1 MAHAHETKVTPK
13 RAFSLREVFGRPRTD
28 VSLADTLGLTSLNVE
43 PNERDGKSYQKQS
56 ISPSNSPK
64 GKPIDTKLL
73 VQELQKPYPLHT
85 LIKLI
90 RELCNIVTQYTFSD
104 MTEVWVCVRDLDL
117 LSPDMP
123 FDARN
128 VAFQFMIA
136 CIKGQHSDNL
146 GFLRVIFYDCIKS
159 HNVKEDFE
167 IRLLAL
173 KELCKDGRDISPFE
187 KNLVKIL
194 SEWVN
199 ETVQQL
205 DVQITSDY
213 QKEHAKSLPPSSSS
227 STTSS
232 QQDDSNI
239 SFPLSTSSNRSSSS
253 ATITEASDSDII
265 LQQQKKSEPTRLQSV
280 VNLLINVVK
289 FNFAQFEE
297 PDISRL
303 IEDISIACKKSKDVS
318 DIECCLRF
326 WDVVV
331 RFGYVPSSS
340 LKSYVDVLCD
350 KLNQGGS
357 ISQTSWH
364 IMRNLLKS
372 HCAYSAI
379 KILFSNLESVEPL
392 TSLRVLRGSVLFLAW
407 AIWGPEEVDS
417 LSHTYSTVLSAMRHA
432 IKNYCDVNIHCEILM
447 QINNLISKYEKDI
460 KPLEWEI
467 IMDILDNTK
476 HYVLNNG
483 SLEGRN
489 TIMNDETIKIDSV
502 DDNEITTVVSAHSKI
517 IFQIHSLHMSSSFE
531 GPILRFINLVQSL
544 RDYVS
549 ENIILMLL
557 DYYDLEHS
565 LYPSSPDWLVLLVD
579 MVNTF
584 YIAKVPSRIRQ
595 RVLSMT
601 VEVYEITKDF
611 YQDKL
616 LEAVILPMFINF
628 PCDDDPEVID
638 NSMEFLISV
647 LKELPNR
654 WFTPLLK
661 ILLQCTPC
669 VCQFNQPDT
678 KQLSSHLLK
687 CKSLISISGLINI
700 FQHCLYKADS
710 PAQSIKIF
718 KEMLKLLRDSSTPVT
733 CRLALL
739 QLLVRMRADNDHR
752 IYFTEDIDV
761 VSGAYV
767 LHRDKSVNENNF
779 SSNSTTSEKSAI
791 NIGSTG
797 SGVERKTSLKKK
809 VERRASLKDVA
820 SILLDR
826 RDNNKSTQHQ
836 IDNNNIPE
844 EETSCERLW
853 QIPEILRIKILALRP
868 SPYVLCNKANAI
880 QDILQEDN
888 DSFESDSTV
897 ASSKDTKL
905 QETVVLPI
913 NLYLECLIDILTKDK
928 NWEIYSYVLCF
939 FPIQLSKKHLFCS
952 SFEQIRTLRSCLC
965 DWVLNNRL
973 TEGVSLPSDVK
984 RADVYVIV
992 YQTLTILIN
1001 YNDLF
1006 NKAQRD
1012 ELILAFHVGL
1022 QKWAHTA
1029 KPCIHALNICL
1040 FELPL
1045 SSTKLLPD
1053 TLNKLSQIITTAS
1066 MSVHILEFLSGL
1078 ARLPDLYV
1086 NFTEADYKRVFG
1098 IAMQYIQYSQ
1108 SQTVSSTSAPN
1119 SNNSTSSQPNT
1130 SSNSVVNTSQSTNA
1144 LSQYERVMAYHVIYL
1159 WFMLLR
1165 LPERRKYVTFIV
1177 HGLLFA
1183 NGSNSKVDEQTET
1196 CFDMLARYSFANC
1209 DPKPEKSFIN
1219 QILLEQGKDKVISR
1233 TWVQGNALLT
1243 MRTMK
1248 SFGWAEIIIRRPSGT
1263 AAFLCKVEN
1272 RNKMEDS
1279 DFITLPATLMSH
1291 YNPDFQNIVNLPQ
1304 SAIDFKSKQSDVT
1317 VNDFTQEKTNDHSI
1331 IENTNYL
1338 VEPQETEENE
1348 NSIVVESNNLPVD
1361 ISSQLTSSNFE
1372 INSYAGTLE
1381 KDIRISTSQ
1390 TEVLPNLESIHG
1402 ENQGDNLKDRV
1413 NMSSFSVKEQYVV
1426 NEVFTD
1432 PASLIADKNIYRK
1445 DDPHIDPSFLFLQFS
1460 PYPDFISKDAPQ
1472 PLPDDESTNRALTVL
1487 DHTPV
1492 VDFHKIGVLYVGKN
1506 QTKET
1511 EILSN
1516 IHGSQDYVKFLN
1528 KLGSLIRLKNC
1539 KNIYTGGL
1547 DTEYDTDGEYT
1558 YYWNDDITQVIFHCA
1573 TLMPTNLAHDPQCA
1587 GKKRHIG
1594 NDFVTIVFND
1604 SGQEYEF
1611 NTLPS
1616 HFNFIN
1622 IVISPYSHQ
1631 YSSQTSISTLQS
1643 SRADDTNKNYDKNSF
1658 FKVIMQRRSDM
1669 PEIGPIESR
1678 MVSASALP
1686 AFVRQ
1691 IALHANIFAQVFL
1704 QSGGNRNTEYVSN
1717 WKDRLRQIKRIKERI
1732 LSSSTGSFNVLI
1744 STLPISE
1751 DPATVKK
1758 NLYFVTEYIHARRFT
1773 FKRKSR
1779 SRSPRKSRSSRRHK
1793 RRSYSKTSSSKS
1805 RSRSRER
1812 RRRSPIRS
1820 RDRSRDRSRGRRRV
1834 SRRDEPDPSHVLGV
1848 FNLSLRTTEK
1858 DLQNIFERY
1867 GRVNN
1872 VTIVYDHRSDRS
1884 RGFGF
1889 VYMNSVEEATMAK
1902 DKTNGM
1908 ELNGR
1913 NMRVDYSL
1921 TQRPHTPTPGEYMGD
1936 RPRYQVAVGQKIEK
1950 DLEAAV
1956 FQEKGGRIVVPRD
1969 LEVILVELVYFSML

>member
-1 MAHAHETKVTPK
+1 MIDDKTTDRIVFKYSLTMAHTHETKVPPK

-28 VSLADTLGLTSLNVE
+28 VSLVDTLGLTSLNVE
-43 PNERDGKSYQKQS
+43 SNETNSGGYQKQTLP
-56 ISPSNSPK
+56 PSKNPK

-73 VQELQKPYPLHT
+73 VQELHKPYPLHT

-90 RELCNIVTQYTFSD
+90 RELCNIVTKYTFSD
-104 MTEVWVCVRDLDL
+104 MTEVWTCVKDLDL
-117 LSPDMP
+117 LSPNMP

-173 KELCKDGRDISPFE
+173 KELCNDGRDISPFE
-187 KNLVKIL
+187 KNLVKLL

-205 DVQITSDY
+205 DVQLKNDLQEVHT
-213 QKEHAKSLPPSSSS
+213 KPSSSS

-232 QQDDSNI
+232 QQDGSN
-239 SFPLSTSSNRSSSS
+239 SSSS
-253 ATITEASDSDII
+253 STVTETCDSDKTI
-265 LQQQKKSEPTRLQSV
+265 QQQKKSEPTRLQSV
-280 VNLLINVVK
+280 VNLLINVIK

-303 IEDISIACKKSKDVS
+303 IKDIAIACKKSKDVS

-350 KLNQGGS
+350 KLNQEGS

-372 HCAYSAI
+372 HCAYGAI
-379 KILFSNLESVEPL
+379 KILCSNLENVEPI
-392 TSLRVLRGSVLFLAW
+392 TSSQILRGSVLFLAW

-417 LSHTYSTVLSAMRHA
+417 LSHTYSTVLSAMRQA
-432 IKNYCDVNIHCEILM
+432 IKNYDYVNVHCEILI
-447 QINNLISKYEKDI
+447 QINDLISKYEKNI

-467 IMDILDNTK
+467 IMDILDYTK
-476 HYVLNNG
+476 YHLLNNG
-483 SLEGRN
+483 PLAGRN
-489 TIMNDETIKIDSV
+489 TIMSDDNIKINSV
-502 DDNEITTVVSAHSKI
+502 DDNEISTVVSAYSRM
-517 IFQIHSLHMSSSFE
+517 IFQIQSLHMSSSFE
-531 GPILRFINLVQSL
+531 GPILRFITLIQSL

-549 ENIILMLL
+549 ENTILMLL
-557 DYYDLEHS
+557 DYYDSEHY

-595 RVLSMT
+595 RVLFMT
-601 VEVYEITKDF
+601 VDVYETTKDF
-611 YQDKL
+611 YLDKL
-616 LEAVILPMFINF
+616 LEAVILPMFMDF
-628 PCDDDPEVID
+628 PEENDLEVID
-638 NSMEFLISV
+638 ISMEFLISV
-647 LKELPNR
+647 IKELPDR

-669 VCQFNQPDT
+669 VCPLNQSGIKQHTSQF
-678 KQLSSHLLK
+678 SR
-687 CKSLISISGLINI
+687 CKSSISINGLISI
-700 FQHCLYKADS
+700 FQHCLYKANS
-710 PAQSIKIF
+710 PAQSVKVY
-718 KEMLKLLRDSSTPVT
+718 KEMISLLCDFSTPVT

-739 QLLVRMRADNDHR
+739 QLFVRMRADNDHR
-752 IYFTEDIDV
+752 IYFIEDMAH
-761 VSGAYV
+761 VSGAYT
-767 LHRDKSVNENNF
+767 LHREKSFYENNHPPT
-779 SSNSTTSEKSAI
+779 STNSEKSVTST
-791 NIGSTG
+791 GSAG
-797 SGVERKTSLKKK
+797 SGVERKTNNKRK
-809 VERRASLKDVA
+809 VERRASLKDMA

-826 RDNNKSTQHQ
+826 KDSSKLIQ
-836 IDNNNIPE
+836 DNNIPE
-844 EETSCERLW
+844 EEISFEILW
-853 QIPEILRIKILALRP
+853 QIPEILRIKISALRP
-868 SPYVLCNKANAI
+868 SPYVLCYDKNKVDII
-880 QDILQEDN
+880 QDILDQDN
-888 DSFESDSTV
+888 DSFESDSIEV
-897 ASSKDTKL
+897 NNKDTKM
-905 QETVVLPI
+905 QRKTIVLPI
-913 NLYLECLIDILTKDK
+913 NLYLQCLIDILTKDK

-939 FPIQLSKKHLFCS
+939 LPLQLSKKHLFCS
-952 SFEQIRTLRSCLC
+952 SHEQIRILRSCLC
-965 DWVLNNRL
+965 DLVLNNRL
-973 TEGVSLPSDVK
+973 AEGMLLPPDIK
-984 RADVYVIV
+984 KMDIYVVV
-992 YQTLTILIN
+992 YQILTILIN
-1001 YNDLF
+1001 YSDLF

-1029 KPCIHALNICL
+1029 KPCIHALNVCL

-1086 NFTEADYKRVFG
+1086 NFTETDYKRVFG

-1108 SQTVSSTSAPN
+1108 TVSSTSAPI
-1119 SNNSTSSQPNT
+1119 
-1130 SSNSVVNTSQSTNA
+1130 SSNSTTSQSSTSTNSGVNNSQSTNA

-1209 DPKPEKSFIN
+1209 DPKPERSFIN
-1219 QILLEQGKDKVISR
+1219 QILLEQGKDRIISR
-1233 TWVQGNALLT
+1233 TWVQGNAFLT

-1263 AAFLCKVEN
+1263 VAFLCKVEN
-1272 RNKMEDS
+1272 RNKMEDT

-1291 YNPDFQNIVNLPQ
+1291 YDPDYQNIITIPQ
-1304 SAIDFKSKQSDVT
+1304 SAIDFKSKHSEI
-1317 VNDFTQEKTNDHSI
+1317 NDSKQVKQERTNIHTI
-1331 IENTNYL
+1331 IE
-1338 VEPQETEENE
+1338 QETEKNE
-1348 NSIVVESNNLPVD
+1348 NSTVVESDDLSVDVSANLVSLNLEK
-1361 ISSQLTSSNFE
+1361 ISSYTE
-1372 INSYAGTLE
+1372 TLE
-1381 KDIRISTSQ
+1381 KGNEISVTSDLTSDLTSQ
-1390 TEVLPNLESIHG
+1390 TDVYED
-1402 ENQGDNLKDRV
+1402 NQDNNSKNDISGT
-1413 NMSSFSVKEQYVV
+1413 SSFSVKEQHVV

-1432 PASLIADKNIYRK
+1432 PASLIADNNIYRK

-1460 PYPDFISKDAPQ
+1460 SYPDLISKDVPR
-1472 PLPDDESTNRALTVL
+1472 PLPDDESTNRALSVL

-1506 QTKET
+1506 QIKET

-1516 IHGSQDYVKFLN
+1516 IHGSQDYIEFLN
-1528 KLGSLIRLKNC
+1528 KLGNLVRLKNC
-1539 KNIYTGGL
+1539 KNVYTGGL

-1558 YYWNDDITQVIFHCA
+1558 YYWKDDITQVIFHCA
-1573 TLMPTNLAHDPQCA
+1573 TLMPTNLAHDPQCS

-1594 NDFVTIVFND
+1594 NDFVTIVYND
-1604 SGQEYEF
+1604 SGHEYAF
-1611 NTLPS
+1611 DTLPS

-1622 IVISPYSHQ
+1622 IVISPHSYH
-1631 YSSQTSISTLQS
+1631 YSSNHFISSLQP
-1643 SRADDTNKNYDKNSF
+1643 SRTNNNNNNNNNSF

-1669 PEIGPIESR
+1669 PEIGPAEFKMI
-1678 MVSASALP
+1678 SASALS

-1691 IALHANIFAQVFL
+1691 LALHANIFAQVFL
-1704 QSGGNRNTEYVSN
+1704 QSGGSRNVEYVSN

-1732 LSSSTGSFNVLI
+1732 GSASTGSNTPHDNHIDIMGLEPVI
-1744 STLPISE
+1744 
-1751 DPATVKK
+1751 D
-1758 NLYFVTEYIHARRFT
+1758 FT
-1773 FKRKSR
+1773 
-1779 SRSPRKSRSSRRHK
+1779 
-1793 RRSYSKTSSSKS
+1793 
-1805 RSRSRER
+1805 
-1812 RRRSPIRS
+1812 
-1820 RDRSRDRSRGRRRV
+1820 
-1834 SRRDEPDPSHVLGV
+1834 
-1848 FNLSLRTTEK
+1848 
-1858 DLQNIFERY
+1858 RY
-1867 GRVNN
+1867 
-1872 VTIVYDHRSDRS
+1872 T
-1884 RGFGF
+1884 
-1889 VYMNSVEEATMAK
+1889 
-1902 DKTNGM
+1902 
-1908 ELNGR
+1908 
-1913 NMRVDYSL
+1913 
-1921 TQRPHTPTPGEYMGD
+1921 
-1936 RPRYQVAVGQKIEK
+1936 
-1950 DLEAAV
+1950 
-1956 FQEKGGRIVVPRD
+1956 
-1969 LEVILVELVYFSML
+1969 

>member
-1 MAHAHETKVTPK
+1 MAHAHETKSPPK
-13 RAFSLREVFGRPRTD
+13 RAFSLREVFGRSRTD
-28 VSLADTLGLTSLNVE
+28 ISLVDTLGLTSLNVE
-43 PNERDGKSYQKQS
+43 SNEINGKSYQKQQ
-56 ISPSNSPK
+56 IPPSNNPK
-64 GKPIDTKLL
+64 GRPIDTKLL

-187 KNLVKIL
+187 KNLVKLL

-205 DVQITSDY
+205 DVQLTSDH
-213 QKEHAKSLPPSSSS
+213 QKEHAKSVPPSSSS

-232 QQDDSNI
+232 QQDESNT
-239 SFPLSTSSNRSSSS
+239 SFPTLTSSNRSSTS
-253 ATITEASDSDII
+253 ATITEASDSDTTI
-265 LQQQKKSEPTRLQSV
+265 QQKNSEPTRLQSV
-280 VNLLINVVK
+280 VNLLINVIK

-350 KLNQGGS
+350 KLNQEGS

-392 TSLRVLRGSVLFLAW
+392 TSSRVLRGSVLFLAW

-432 IKNYCDVNIHCEILM
+432 IKNYCDVNIHGEILM
-447 QINNLISKYEKDI
+447 QISYLISRYEKDI

-483 SLEGRN
+483 SLARRN
-489 TIMNDETIKIDSV
+489 TIMSDDIIKINSV
-502 DDNEITTVVSAHSKI
+502 DDNELTTVVSAYSKI
-517 IFQIHSLHMSSSFE
+517 IFQIQSLHMSSSFE
-531 GPILRFINLVQSL
+531 GPILRFINLIQSL

-549 ENIILMLL
+549 ESTILMLL

-579 MVNTF
+579 VVNTF
-584 YIAKVPSRIRQ
+584 YIAKVPSKIRQ

-601 VEVYEITKDF
+601 IEIYEITKDF

-616 LEAVILPMFINF
+616 LEAVILPMFTDF
-628 PCDDDPEVID
+628 PEDDDPEVID
-638 NSMEFLISV
+638 NFMEFLISI
-647 LKELPNR
+647 LKELPDR

-669 VCQFNQPDT
+669 VCQLNQPDIT
-678 KQLSSHLLK
+678 RRSSHSTK
-687 CKSLISISGLINI
+687 CKSSISINGLVNI

-710 PAQSIKIF
+710 PEQSIKIF
-718 KEMLKLLRDSSTPVT
+718 KEMINLLCDFSTPVT

-739 QLLVRMRADNDHR
+739 QLLVRMRADNDYR
-752 IYFTEDIDV
+752 IYYTEDMDV

-767 LHRDKSVNENNF
+767 LHRDKSINEYNYP
-779 SSNSTTSEKSAI
+779 STSTISEKSVTS
-791 NIGSTG
+791 IGSTS
-797 SGVERKTSLKKK
+797 SGVERKTSLKRK

-826 RDNNKSTQHQ
+826 RDNNKSTQPQ
-836 IDNNNIPE
+836 VDNNNIPE
-844 EETSCERLW
+844 EEMVTSCERLW
-853 QIPEILRIKILALRP
+853 QIPEILRIKISALRP
-868 SPYVLCNKANAI
+868 SPYVLCNKVNAI
-880 QDILQEDN
+880 QDVLQDN
-888 DSFESDSTV
+888 YRFKSDST
-897 ASSKDTKL
+897 SKGTKL
-905 QETVVLPI
+905 QRETIVLPI
-913 NLYLECLIDILTKDK
+913 DLYLQCLIDILTRDKD
-928 NWEIYSYVLCF
+928 WEIYSYVLCF
-939 FPIQLSKKHLFCS
+939 LPIQLSNKHLFCS
-952 SFEQIRTLRSCLC
+952 SFEQIRTLRNCLC

-973 TEGVSLPSDVK
+973 AEGVSLPSDIK
-984 RADVYVIV
+984 RVDVHVIV

-1078 ARLPDLYV
+1078 ARLPNLYV

-1108 SQTVSSTSAPN
+1108 SQTVSSASAPN
-1119 SNNSTSSQPNT
+1119 SNNSTTSQPNT
-1130 SSNSVVNTSQSTNA
+1130 SSNSGVNISQSTNA

-1263 AAFLCKVEN
+1263 ASFLCKVEN
-1272 RNKMEDS
+1272 RNKMEDT
-1279 DFITLPATLMSH
+1279 DFITLPATLISH
-1291 YNPDFQNIVNLPQ
+1291 YNPDFQYIINLPQ

-1317 VNDFTQEKTNDHSI
+1317 VNDSIQGKTNNRTI
-1331 IENTNYL
+1331 IENTNL
-1338 VEPQETEENE
+1338 LIEPQETEKNE
-1348 NSIVVESNNLPVD
+1348 NSIVIESDNLPVD
-1361 ISSQLTSSNFE
+1361 ISAHLASSHLNLE
-1372 INSYAGTLE
+1372 ISSYTETLE
-1381 KDIRISTSQ
+1381 KDIGISTSQ
-1390 TEVLPNLESIHG
+1390 TELSPNPENIYS
-1402 ENQGDNLKDRV
+1402 ENQDNNLKDHT
-1413 NMSSFSVKEQYVV
+1413 NMSNFSEKEQHVV

-1460 PYPDFISKDAPQ
+1460 PYPDFISKDAPR

-1506 QTKET
+1506 QTKEI

-1516 IHGSQDYVKFLN
+1516 IHGSQDYIEFLN
-1528 KLGSLIRLKNC
+1528 KLGSLVRLKNC
-1539 KNIYTGGL
+1539 KKIYTGGL

-1558 YYWNDDITQVIFHCA
+1558 YYWKDDITQVIFHCA

-1604 SGQEYEF
+1604 SDQEYEF
-1611 NTLPS
+1611 DTLPS

-1631 YSSQTSISTLQS
+1631 YSSQSSISTLQS
-1643 SRADDTNKNYDKNSF
+1643 SRTDDTNKNYNKNSY
-1658 FKVIMQRRSDM
+1658 FKVTMQRRSDM
-1669 PEIGPIESR
+1669 PEIGPIEFK

-1717 WKDRLRQIKRIKERI
+1717 WKDRLRQIKRVKERI
-1732 LSSSTGSFNVLI
+1732 LSASTGSNNITYDNHIDIMGLEPVI
-1744 STLPISE
+1744 
-1751 DPATVKK
+1751 D
-1758 NLYFVTEYIHARRFT
+1758 FT
-1773 FKRKSR
+1773 
-1779 SRSPRKSRSSRRHK
+1779 
-1793 RRSYSKTSSSKS
+1793 
-1805 RSRSRER
+1805 
-1812 RRRSPIRS
+1812 
-1820 RDRSRDRSRGRRRV
+1820 
-1834 SRRDEPDPSHVLGV
+1834 
-1848 FNLSLRTTEK
+1848 
-1858 DLQNIFERY
+1858 RY
-1867 GRVNN
+1867 
-1872 VTIVYDHRSDRS
+1872 T
-1884 RGFGF
+1884 
-1889 VYMNSVEEATMAK
+1889 
-1902 DKTNGM
+1902 
-1908 ELNGR
+1908 
-1913 NMRVDYSL
+1913 
-1921 TQRPHTPTPGEYMGD
+1921 
-1936 RPRYQVAVGQKIEK
+1936 
-1950 DLEAAV
+1950 
-1956 FQEKGGRIVVPRD
+1956 
-1969 LEVILVELVYFSML
+1969 

>member
-1 MAHAHETKVTPK
+1 MAHVHETKVPPK
-13 RAFSLREVFGRPRTD
+13 RAFSLREVFGRSRTD
-28 VSLADTLGLTSLNVE
+28 ISLVDTLGLTSLNVDS
-43 PNERDGKSYQKQS
+43 NEINGKGYQKQ
-56 ISPSNSPK
+56 PK

-90 RELCNIVTQYTFSD
+90 KELCNIVTKYTFSD
-104 MTEVWVCVRDLDL
+104 MTEVWVCVKDLDL

-187 KNLVKIL
+187 KNLVKLL

-205 DVQITSDY
+205 DVQITSDH
-213 QKEHAKSLPPSSSS
+213 QKEHAKSVPPSSSS

-232 QQDDSNI
+232 QQDESNTP
-239 SFPLSTSSNRSSSS
+239 FPLSTSSNRSSSS
-253 ATITEASDSDII
+253 ATITEASDSDSSI
-265 LQQQKKSEPTRLQSV
+265 QQQRKSEPTRLQSV
-280 VNLLINVVK
+280 VNLLINVIK

-350 KLNQGGS
+350 KLNQEGS

-379 KILFSNLESVEPL
+379 KILFNNLESVEPL
-392 TSLRVLRGSVLFLAW
+392 TSSRILRGSVLFLAW

-432 IKNYCDVNIHCEILM
+432 IKNYCDVNIHYEILM
-447 QINNLISKYEKDI
+447 QINYFISKYEKDI

-467 IMDILDNTK
+467 IMDILDSTK

-483 SLEGRN
+483 SLAGKN
-489 TIMNDETIKIDSV
+489 TIMSDDIIKINPV
-502 DDNEITTVVSAHSKI
+502 DDDEITTVVSAYSKI
-517 IFQIHSLHMSSSFE
+517 IFQIQSLHMSSSFE
-531 GPILRFINLVQSL
+531 GPILRFINLIQSL

-549 ENIILMLL
+549 ENTILMLI
-557 DYYDLEHS
+557 DYYDSEHS
-565 LYPSSPDWLVLLVD
+565 LYPSSPDWLILLVD
-579 MVNTF
+579 VVNTF

-616 LEAVILPMFINF
+616 LEAVILPMFIGF
-628 PCDDDPEVID
+628 PGDDDPEIID

-647 LKELPNR
+647 LKELPDR
-654 WFTPLLK
+654 WFTPLFK

-669 VCQFNQPDT
+669 VCQLDQPGT
-678 KQLSSHLLK
+678 KRRTPHFTK
-687 CKSLISISGLINI
+687 CKSSISINGLINI

-710 PAQSIKIF
+710 PSQSVKVF
-718 KEMLKLLRDSSTPVT
+718 KEMINLLRDFSTPVT

-739 QLLVRMRADNDHR
+739 QLLVRMRADNDYR
-752 IYFTEDIDV
+752 IYYMEDMDV

-767 LHRDKSVNENNF
+767 LHRDKSINENNYP
-779 SSNSTTSEKSAI
+779 SISTTSEKSI
-791 NIGSTG
+791 TSIGSTG
-797 SGVERKTSLKKK
+797 SGVERKTSLKK

-826 RDNNKSTQHQ
+826 RDNNKLTQ
-836 IDNNNIPE
+836 DNNIPE
-844 EETSCERLW
+844 EEMVTSCERLW
-853 QIPEILRIKILALRP
+853 QIPEILRIKISALRP
-868 SPYVLCNKANAI
+868 SPYVLCNKVNVI
-880 QDILQEDN
+880 QDILQDN

-905 QETVVLPI
+905 QREMIILSI
-913 NLYLECLIDILTKDK
+913 DLYLQCLIDILTKDK
-928 NWEIYSYVLCF
+928 DWEIYSYVLCF
-939 FPIQLSKKHLFCS
+939 LPIQLTNKHLFCS
-952 SFEQIRTLRSCLC
+952 SSEQIRTLRSCLC

-973 TEGVSLPSDVK
+973 AEGVSLPSDVK
-984 RADVYVIV
+984 RVDVYVIV
-992 YQTLTILIN
+992 YQILTILIN

-1108 SQTVSSTSAPN
+1108 SQTVSSASAPN
-1119 SNNSTSSQPNT
+1119 SNNSTTSQSNT
-1130 SSNSVVNTSQSTNA
+1130 SSNSVVNISQSTNA

-1272 RNKMEDS
+1272 RNKMEDT

-1291 YNPDFQNIVNLPQ
+1291 YNPDFQNIINLPQ
-1304 SAIDFKSKQSDVT
+1304 SAIDFKYKQSDVT
-1317 VNDFTQEKTNDHSI
+1317 VNDSTQEKTDDHTI
-1331 IENTNYL
+1331 IENTEL
-1338 VEPQETEENE
+1338 LLKPQETEEDE
-1348 NSIVVESNNLPVD
+1348 NSIVVESDNLPVD
-1361 ISSQLTSSNFE
+1361 VSAHLASSNLKISSYT
-1372 INSYAGTLE
+1372 GTLE
-1381 KDIRISTSQ
+1381 KDVGISASQ
-1390 TEVLPNLESIHG
+1390 TVVSPNEYNHEES
-1402 ENQGDNLKDRV
+1402 QDKNLK
-1413 NMSSFSVKEQYVV
+1413 NHINISSFSVKEQHVV

-1460 PYPDFISKDAPQ
+1460 PYPDFISKDAPR

-1516 IHGSQDYVKFLN
+1516 IHGSQDYIEFLN
-1528 KLGSLIRLKNC
+1528 NLGNLVRLKNC

-1558 YYWNDDITQVIFHCA
+1558 YYWKDDITQVIFHCA

-1604 SGQEYEF
+1604 SDQEYEF
-1611 NTLPS
+1611 DTLPS

-1631 YSSQTSISTLQS
+1631 FSSQSLQS
-1643 SRADDTNKNYDKNSF
+1643 SKTDDTNKNHNKNSF

-1669 PEIGPIESR
+1669 PEIGPIESK

-1732 LSSSTGSFNVLI
+1732 LSTSTGSNNI
-1744 STLPISE
+1744 SHDNHIDIMGLEPVI
-1751 DPATVKK
+1751 D
-1758 NLYFVTEYIHARRFT
+1758 FT
-1773 FKRKSR
+1773 
-1779 SRSPRKSRSSRRHK
+1779 
-1793 RRSYSKTSSSKS
+1793 
-1805 RSRSRER
+1805 
-1812 RRRSPIRS
+1812 
-1820 RDRSRDRSRGRRRV
+1820 
-1834 SRRDEPDPSHVLGV
+1834 
-1848 FNLSLRTTEK
+1848 
-1858 DLQNIFERY
+1858 RY
-1867 GRVNN
+1867 
-1872 VTIVYDHRSDRS
+1872 T
-1884 RGFGF
+1884 
-1889 VYMNSVEEATMAK
+1889 
-1902 DKTNGM
+1902 
-1908 ELNGR
+1908 
-1913 NMRVDYSL
+1913 
-1921 TQRPHTPTPGEYMGD
+1921 
-1936 RPRYQVAVGQKIEK
+1936 
-1950 DLEAAV
+1950 
-1956 FQEKGGRIVVPRD
+1956 
-1969 LEVILVELVYFSML
+1969 